1 MKKPYGTA
9 IEVPDIVNDM
19 TVIVIEVGPCPCVI
33 QNQMKSISFLRFSIT
48 LNTIGHTE

>member
-19 TVIVIEVGPCPCVI
+19 MDIVIEVGPCPYNS
-33 QNQMKSISFLRFSIT
+33 NQMKSISFLRFSIT